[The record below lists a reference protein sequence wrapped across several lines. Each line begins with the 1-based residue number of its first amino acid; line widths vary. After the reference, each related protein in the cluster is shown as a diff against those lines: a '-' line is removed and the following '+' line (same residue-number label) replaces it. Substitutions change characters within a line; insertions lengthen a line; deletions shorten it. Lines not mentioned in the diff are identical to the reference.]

1 MNDCKISVH
10 CSQTALLS
18 WRNVHLFI
26 NHTLFILNIIILFK
40 NSISLCFHG
49 NSAVSVWMGDQ
60 EREKDG
66 VTKAQMV
73 KLSPKLKISRH
84 HMMSR
89 LTGINEWC
97 ERLISAADVP
107 ENTSHD
113 ESFNIWTSPHD
124 HTHKHTPVQLD
135 TQPYSSSQYTTS
147 TCFWTSSSQYD
158 LSQGMFLYYNK
169 HYAAYFNL
177 WLFSRWSVLWVMWI
191 CASDGNKHEKGN
203 LVYNDSTWQHNEYT
217 NPFSSLF
224 NILFA

>member
-113 ESFNIWTSPHD
+113 ESFNIWTSPPVHMTT
-124 HTHKHTPVQLD
+124 HTNTHLYNWTHNPTARASTQHPHVSEHLVLNMICHKECS
-135 TQPYSSSQYTTS
+135 YITTNTMQHIS
-147 TCFWTSSSQYD
+147 TCDSSAGEVSY
-158 LSQGMFLYYNK
+158 G
-169 HYAAYFNL
+169 
-177 WLFSRWSVLWVMWI
+177 
-191 CASDGNKHEKGN
+191 
-203 LVYNDSTWQHNEYT
+203 
-217 NPFSSLF
+217 
-224 NILFA
+224 